1 MAKDDVTTKFKVDIS
16 DLKKN
21 ITEANKQI
29 KLANAEFKAASA
41 GMENWQKS
49 TDGITKKL
57 EQLDKVVN
65 SQKSVLSAYKEQL
78 ERQQAAY
85 EENGKKAEEL
95 KSKLQ
100 DLANN
105 GIAKTSDEYKKYADE
120 LSAIEKAQS
129 SNESAIE
136 KLNTQILNQE
146 AAVKTTESEIS
157 KYSQALSDTEAAE
170 QRAATTGESVEDALK
185 AIQNSAQQTG
195 GAYADLKSKID
206 EQEATL
212 ANLKDQYKNYI
223 VSEDEAGDEA
233 QQLASQINQLS
244 AELAENKAKANE
256 ADKAVDDLGDSVEEA
271 ADNTSGFGGVV
282 DSLKVAF
289 GNLIA
294 DGIRLAISAMQ
305 DFVKETLDAGKNFET
320 QMSKVGA
327 ISGANADE
335 MARLGEKAKEMG
347 AKTKFSASEAGAAF
361 EYMSMAGW
369 KSEQMI
375 DGIEGVMNLAA
386 ASGEDLATTSDIVTD
401 AMTAFG
407 LSAEESA
414 HFADVLAKTS
424 SNANTNVGMMG
435 ETFKYVAPVAGSM
448 GYSIEDTSL
457 AIGLMANSGIKA
469 SQAGTALRGMM
480 TRLAKPTKESAT
492 AMDRLGFSL
501 TDEAGNMK
509 SLKDVLIDLRQ
520 EFNDLGL
527 SEEEYNEKVTA
538 LTEERDKM
546 LAREGL
552 DKKAINAINKTY
564 AEDLA
569 ELDML
574 YSMNATEL
582 QAMTAAQLA
591 GQNAM
596 SGMLAIVNASD
607 EDFEKLAAAIDN
619 ADGAAEEMANTM
631 IDNLEGDMTILNS
644 QLEGLQLQLYDK
656 FSPALRDAAKTMQ
669 TSLMPAISEMIEGIK
684 GSDRKVAAALGDVI
698 SKGFKAFSDGLP
710 AGITLLADVVDGLIE
725 GLLDALPT
733 IIDSLI
739 NALSQLIESLS
750 VIMPKISEK
759 VAEMLPIIIDTIV
772 DGIPTLLNAA
782 IKFFTAIV
790 QAVPKISPK
799 LLDALPKLVSSVAD
813 MLVKNAPT
821 ILKSAVQ
828 LFMEILKALP
838 QIMPALAKA
847 VVDLVG
853 AIGGWLLQEAPALG
867 KAGLEML
874 MVIVDQMPEV
884 IDSMQEALL
893 NLLKIIGDVFIAP
906 LGDTLS
912 NAWDKLIE
920 GAAAAW
926 DGVQN
931 VFSTVGNFFKTTF
944 ENAWTAIKTVFSAG
958 GMLFDGIKD
967 GIVGAFTAIVDSL
980 IQGINAVISDPF
992 KAINDLLN
1000 KIRNSDILGVKPF
1013 ESLWQQDPLPV
1024 PQIPLLA
1031 EGGVLR
1037 KGQIGLLEGDGA
1049 EAVVPLEKNKAWIKA
1064 VADDMVKTLQ
1074 AVNAANNSVA
1084 NSSSYNFVQNN
1095 YSPKSLSRLEIY
1107 RQTKNQI
1114 AMLQG
1119 AGM

>member
-1 MAKDDVTTKFKVDIS
+1 MAKDAITTKYKLDIS
-16 DLKKN
+16 DFKKS

-41 GMENWQKS
+41 GMDDWTKS
-49 TDGITKKL
+49 ANGINAKL
-57 EQLDKVVN
+57 SQLDKVMS
-65 SQKSVLSAYKEQL
+65 SQKQILESYKNQL
-78 ERQQAAY
+78 VAQQQAY
-85 EENGKKAEEL
+85 DENGKKAEEL
-95 KSKLQ
+95 KNKLA
-100 DLANN
+100 DMAKN
-105 GIAKTSDEYKKYADE
+105 GVDTASEEYKKYVAALADVAKE
-120 LSAIEKAQS
+120 QEKNQGAID
-129 SNESAIE
+129 
-136 KLNTQILNQE
+136 KLNVQILNQE
-146 AAVKTTESEIS
+146 AAVKGTESEIS

-170 QRAATTGESVEDALK
+170 QRAAATGESVEDALK
-185 AIQNSAQQTG
+185 AIQTSAQQTG

-244 AELAENKAKANE
+244 AELAENRAKANE

-294 DGIRLAISAMQ
+294 DGIRLAISAMH
-305 DFVKETLDAGKNFET
+305 DFVTETLDAGKNFET

-327 ISGANADE
+327 ISGANAEE
-335 MARLGEKAKEMG
+335 MEKLGEKAKEMG

-501 TDEAGNMK
+501 TDDEGNMK

-710 AGITLLADVVDGLIE
+710 AGITLLADVVDGLVE

-739 NALSQLIESLS
+739 TALAQLIDSLS

-772 DGIPTLLNAA
+772 NGIPTLLNAA

-790 QAVPKISPK
+790 QAVPKILPK
-799 LLDALPKLVSSVAD
+799 LLEALPKLVSSVAD

-821 ILKSAVQ
+821 ILKAAVQ
-828 LFMEILKALP
+828 LFMEMLKALP
-838 QIMPALAKA
+838 QIMPALLKA
-847 VVDLVG
+847 IVDLVG
-853 AIGGWLLQEAPALG
+853 SLGAWLIQEAPALG
-867 KAGLEML
+867 KAGTEAFMAIL
-874 MVIVDQMPEV
+874 DGFPEV
-884 IDSMQEALL
+884 VDSMQEAFKKMLETV
-893 NLLKIIGDVFIAP
+893 GEVFLAP
-906 LGDTLS
+906 LGDKFT
-912 NAWDKLIE
+912 NAWQGLVD

-926 DGVQN
+926 DGIKQ
-931 VFSTVGNFFKTTF
+931 VFTKVGEFFKSTF
-944 ENAWTAIKTVFSAG
+944 QTAWDGIQAIFSAG
-958 GMLFDGIKD
+958 GQIFDGITD
-967 GIVGAFTAIVDSL
+967 GITSAFKAIVNTL
-980 IQGINAVISDPF
+980 IKGINAVITEPF
-992 KAINDLLN
+992 KTINDLLN
-1000 KIRNSDILGVKPF
+1000 TIRDIDILGIKPF
-1013 ESLWQQDPLPV
+1013 EGLWGRDPLT
-1024 PQIPLLA
+1024 IPEIPMLA
-1031 EGGVLR
+1031 QGGVLKR
-1037 KGQIGLLEGDGA
+1037 GQVGLLEGSGA

-1064 VADDMVKTLQ
+1064 IAKEMQQQAQATLTT
-1074 AVNAANNSVA
+1074 NKNYS
-1084 NSSSYNFVQNN
+1084 FVQNN
-1095 YSPKSLSRLEIY
+1095 YSPKALSRLDLY
-1107 RQTKNQI
+1107 RQTRNQFALYE
-1114 AMLQG
+1114 AMTGG
-1119 AGM
+1119 AT